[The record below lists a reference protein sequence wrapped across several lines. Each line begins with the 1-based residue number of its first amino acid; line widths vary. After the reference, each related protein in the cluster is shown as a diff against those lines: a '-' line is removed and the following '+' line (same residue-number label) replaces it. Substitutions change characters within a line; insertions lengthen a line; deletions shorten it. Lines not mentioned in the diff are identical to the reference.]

1 MFLIRL
7 FLPIV
12 VFASSATL
20 CNWLMTWC
28 FILIPAKRILVS
40 IIFITLFLVVLIR
53 QIWRTFRYTQEF
65 LNISPAEFPI
75 PIKKL
80 IAESGIDISNIVLI
94 QSSVPFVFCF
104 GFLHPRICLS
114 TGLIN
119 LLSQS
124 QLRATL
130 YHEDFHR
137 QRFDPLQILV
147 IESISTTLF
156 FLPVIHEWRSQAK
169 LKLELNADDYAI
181 HKVGKSS
188 LAGALYRL
196 LTNTPQ
202 TQPIGYEIS
211 VAGISANEARIA
223 ALLGERSVPQS
234 ISASKLVLSLAIV
247 WGIICIF
254 IV

>member
-1 MFLIRL
+1 M
-7 FLPIV
+7 V
-12 VFASSATL
+12 VVAGSATL
-20 CNWLMTWC
+20 CNWLMAWC

-65 LNISPAEFPI
+65 LNIIPAEFPI

-130 YHEDFHR
+130 YHEDFHG

-156 FLPVIHEWRSQAK
+156 FLPVIREWRSQAK
-169 LKLELNADDYAI
+169 LKLELNADNYAI

-188 LAGALYRL
+188 LAGALHRL
-196 LTNTPQ
+196 LTYTPQ
-202 TQPIGYEIS
+202 TQPIRYEIS

-223 ALLGERSVPQS
+223 ALLGERSVPQT